1 MIKNKLLLVF
11 LTVSPIVFSQVGIGT
26 TNVTAMLD
34 VNETFRFIGLSVISE
49 INTSAILKILLA
61 NFIEIIF

>member
-1 MIKNKLLLVF
+1 
-11 LTVSPIVFSQVGIGT
+11 
-26 TNVTAMLD
+26 MLD

-61 NFIEIIF
+61 NYNRKIEMSQNKYSIEHFFEQI